1 MITIFFAEAN
11 EGIDVLWE
19 TAAAVT
25 DSRIKK
31 FTPDAFVE
39 SHTLGD
45 LQDIGAHVIANLRD
59 SVDERYFGGQKRVRS
74 VLDQFRRID
83 IGDDHHGLQRR
94 VHLAQEPFGPGR
106 LNADDDT
113 IGVHKIMDRGTLAQK
128 FRIGGHIEIQRHLIS
143 FAEFPGQ
150 VHGNGAFNALAR
162 VGGDR

>member
-1 MITIFFAEAN
+1 MITAFLAEAN
-11 EGIDVLWE
+11 ERIDVLGK

-25 DSRIKK
+25 DPRVKE
-31 FTPDAFVE
+31 FTPDTLVE
-39 SHTLGD
+39 SHAFGD

-59 SVDERYFGGQKRVRS
+59 GVDERYFGGQKRVRG

-94 VHLAQEPFGPGR
+94 VHLAQEPFGLGR

-113 IGVHKIMDRGTLAQK
+113 IGVHKIMDRGTLAQE

-150 VHGNGAFNALAR
+150 VHGDGAFDALAR